1 MTPTCVRLRPFIA
14 ATTTHKCNKKKKN
27 YKELAYM
34 YLVTLNP
41 NSSSQHEN
49 VEYPEPSFKERS
61 GQKNYTVK

>member
-1 MTPTCVRLRPFIA
+1 
-14 ATTTHKCNKKKKN
+14 
-27 YKELAYM
+27 M